1 MAKALLSFLTVLSC
15 FLVTGACGASND
27 AKSDNSGVKTDQ
39 RKVDSFSSLQVSGHG
54 DIVVSVQEAGSV
66 SITDNEKYLAGIS
79 TSVKEDVLQISVPE
93 NLGSAPKITVG
104 VPKLDN
110 IDVTGAWKM
119 KIEDIKTPALKISVD
134 GATNMICSG
143 SCDDL
148 VAELSGA
155 SELAAKELKTK
166 TCTLNLE
173 GACKVKVYVK
183 NSLKLDASG
192 ACRVDVDGNPEVT
205 KNVSDAA
212 SLTINGESGD

>member
-1 MAKALLSFLTVLSC
+1 M
-15 FLVTGACGASND
+15 TGACSANSDATSN
-27 AKSDNSGVKTDQ
+27 SSGVKTDE
-39 RKVDSFSSLQVSGHG
+39 RKVDSFSSLQVNGHG
-54 DIVVSVQEAGSV
+54 DMVVSVQEACSL

-79 TSVKEDVLQISVPE
+79 TIVKDDILQISVPG
-93 NLGSAPKITVG
+93 NLGSSPKITVG
-104 VPKLDN
+104 LPKLEN
-110 IDVTGAWKM
+110 IDSTGAWKI
-119 KIEDIKTPALKISVD
+119 KIEDIKTPALKIGVD

-155 SELAAKELKTK
+155 SELAAKDLKTK

-173 GACKVKVYVK
+173 GACKVRVHVK
-183 NSLKLDASG
+183 DSLKLDASG